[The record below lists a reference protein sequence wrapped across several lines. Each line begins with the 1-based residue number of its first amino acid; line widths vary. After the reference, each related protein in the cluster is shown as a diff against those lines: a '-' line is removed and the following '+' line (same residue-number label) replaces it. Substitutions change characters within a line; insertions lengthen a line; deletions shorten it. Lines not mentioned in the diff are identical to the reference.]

1 MSVRACVCTCMN
13 GGERAPGPARVCAHV
28 CACMHMVAFWV
39 CVCEGLLVH
48 HLGEELVDGVSPGVD
63 DLVLVTEGCKNRLR
77 NRYVSR
83 SVSQSV
89 SQSVKCQDFRALRP
103 RPGTSARTFGH
114 CIQKQN
120 WRRQE
125 TGSSVF
131 RSKTWDP
138 KKPDLLYSEAKLET
152 QSTRIFCILKQNLRP
167 KETGSSVF

>member
-13 GGERAPGPARVCAHV
+13 GGERAPGPVRVCAHV

-77 NRYVSR
+77 NQYVSR

-89 SQSVKCQDFRALRP
+89 SQS
-103 RPGTSARTFGH
+103 SARTFEHFGH
-114 CIQKQN
+114 GLALRPGLSGI
-120 WRRQE
+120 
-125 TGSSVF
+125 VF
-131 RSKTWDP
+131 RSKTGDA
-138 KKPDLLYSEAKLET
+138 KKPDLLYSEAKLGT
-152 QSTRIFCILKQNLRP
+152 QRNRIFCILKQNLRRKAP
-167 KETGSSVF
+167 GSSVF